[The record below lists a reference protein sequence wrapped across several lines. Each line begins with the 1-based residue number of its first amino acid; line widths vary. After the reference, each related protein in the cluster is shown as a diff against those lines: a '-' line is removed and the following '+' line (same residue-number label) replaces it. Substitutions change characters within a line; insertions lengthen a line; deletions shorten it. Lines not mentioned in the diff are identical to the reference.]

1 MRHRTSVATV
11 VTVVLAGVAANC
23 GGHTTGTTNTATGP
37 STTVLHLSIDGPQAV
52 APGQTVQFTAT
63 ASLSNGT
70 TADYTRKAFW
80 SASPGSVL
88 TITYGTG
95 QATGQSVGDV
105 TIQANV
111 YGTGAAGQAAITR
124 TVLPPNT
131 YRLTGTVGESGLP
144 VQGATIAVL
153 SGTGAGLST
162 STDGG
167 GAYRLYGVAGAIQ
180 VKFSKPGY
188 NDIVKAFTATQ
199 NDVLDFPEATQ
210 SAAVPSIAG
219 QYTLTLTADPACPTV
234 AMNHI
239 APLPDDFRQP
249 RSYAASLIQN
259 GPSLSVTLTGPQ
271 VVTGQNQ
278 FTGRVEPDSIQ
289 FQIGSYDYY
298 YGSYGLNGAVAERL
312 SATQEFEFGGQV
324 AAQRSG
330 SRIVGQLNGTL
341 QIVTLPGAVSA
352 QCMASNNQVTL
363 TPAAQPSRHR

>member
-1 MRHRTSVATV
+1 M
-11 VTVVLAGVAANC
+11 
-23 GGHTTGTTNTATGP
+23 TGP

-70 TADYTRKAFW
+70 TADYTRKVFW
-80 SASPGSVL
+80 STSATSVL
-88 TITYGTG
+88 TITHDTG

-105 TIQANV
+105 TIQANL
-111 YGTGAAGQAAITR
+111 YATGACCQAAITR
-124 TVLPPNT
+124 TVLTPNT

-144 VQGATIAVL
+144 VQGATITVL

-188 NDIVKAFTATQ
+188 NDIVKTFTAIQ

-210 SAAVPSIAG
+210 SAAIPSLAG
-219 QYTLTLTADPACPTV
+219 PYTLTLTADPACPTV
-234 AMNHI
+234 AMNRI

-259 GPSLSVTLTGPQ
+259 GPSLSVTLTGSQ
-271 VVTGQNQ
+271 LVTGQNQ
-278 FTGRVEPDSIQ
+278 FTGRVQPDSIQ
-289 FQIGSYDYY
+289 FQVGSYDYY
-298 YGSYGLNGAVAERL
+298 YGLTGAVAERL

-330 SRIVGQLNGTL
+330 STIVGQLNGTL
-341 QIVTLPGAVSA
+341 QIVTLPSAISA
-352 QCMASNNQVTL
+352 QCIASNNQVTL
-363 TPAAQPSRHR
+363 ARIAQPARHR